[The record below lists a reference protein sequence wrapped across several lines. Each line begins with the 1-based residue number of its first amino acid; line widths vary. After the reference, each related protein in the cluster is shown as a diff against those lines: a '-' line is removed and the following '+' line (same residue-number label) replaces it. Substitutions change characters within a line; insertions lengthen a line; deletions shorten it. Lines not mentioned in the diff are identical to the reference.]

1 MKKII
6 AAFVLFLIV
15 LGSCKKE
22 EDPKYAQFNYYI
34 KIQPSTQFD
43 TLLFNV
49 TQVGYDNHGDEAGWY
64 LPLNKSLV
72 LDLSSESELF
82 LGTFKK
88 ARVFDYPKSRFPDPL
103 PFRHFLSTKNHWIV
117 DSGEYSELS
126 FIKHYRPNTTEFV
139 TAMNV
144 YEGDVVDVIF
154 NLDVDKSVRLDSSGC
169 NWIKWVGEVEMI
181 KK

>member
-6 AAFVLFLIV
+6 AVVILFLFVL
-15 LGSCKKE
+15 GACKEE

-34 KIQPSTQFD
+34 KMQPSVQFD

-49 TQVGYDNHGDEAGWY
+49 TQVGYDNHGDQSGWF
-64 LPLNKSLV
+64 LPTSKSAIF
-72 LDLSSESELF
+72 DLGKESQLF

-88 ARVFDYPKSRFPDPL
+88 AGLLNNTNRWPDPL

-117 DSGEYSELS
+117 DSSKYTELS
-126 FIKHYRPNTTEFV
+126 LIKNRGPETSEFI

-144 YEGDVVDVIF
+144 NEGDVVDVVF
-154 NLDVDKSVRLDSSGC
+154 NLDVDKSVRLDSAGG
-169 NWIKWVGEVEMI
+169 NWIKWVGEVEMV

>member
-6 AAFVLFLIV
+6 AAVVLFSFVL
-15 LGSCKKE
+15 GACKKE
-22 EDPKYAQFNYYI
+22 EDPKYAQFNYYV
-34 KIQPSTQFD
+34 KTKASLEFD
-43 TLLFNV
+43 SLYFNV
-49 TQVGYDNHGDEAGWY
+49 SDVGYDNDGDYVGWWLPMNRSVALDISNDTQLFIGTLQKAG
-64 LPLNKSLV
+64 LLKNT
-72 LDLSSESELF
+72 D
-82 LGTFKK
+82 
-88 ARVFDYPKSRFPDPL
+88 RMPDPL

-126 FIKHYRPNTTEFV
+126 FIKHYRSNTTEFL

-154 NLDVDKSVRLDSSGC
+154 NLDVDKSVRLDSAGG